1 LDDWKKVISK
11 QNYYSL
17 ELEDTEIKYKITH
30 LSDNG
35 INITLSLV
43 EDIELESVS
52 QQQLMLEAIDRSI
65 SDEEVKKQIKPI
77 LEAILRSQPQTAIK
91 TYPKTVIQINMPRK
105 KYENIGSPGVG
116 NRILIDI
123 KSDSK

>member
-1 LDDWKKVISK
+1 M
-11 QNYYSL
+11 
-17 ELEDTEIKYKITH
+17 EDTQTRYKITQ

-35 INITLSLV
+35 INISLSLI

-65 SDEEVKKQIKPI
+65 SDEEVKQQIRPI
-77 LEAILRSQPQTAIK
+77 LEAILRSQPQTVIK

-105 KYENIGSPGVG
+105 KYEKIGSPLVG

-123 KSDSK
+123 KPDTK

>member
-1 LDDWKKVISK
+1 M
-11 QNYYSL
+11 
-17 ELEDTEIKYKITH
+17 EDTQIKYKITQ

-35 INITLSLV
+35 ISISLSLI

-65 SDEEVKKQIKPI
+65 SDDEVKKQIKPI
-77 LEAILRSQPQTAIK
+77 LEAILHSQPQTVIK

-105 KYENIGSPGVG
+105 KYENIGSPSVG
-116 NRILIDI
+116 SKILIDI
-123 KSDSK
+123 KTDTK